1 MSTRAQRSR
10 DRRARLLRSG
20 ALLLALAAVVLAV
33 TARSAYV
40 DGRSTTVVADFDSA
54 VGLYVGSDVQVL
66 GVPVGEVTDIE
77 PGVEAVRVTM
87 RLDPGRKVAAG
98 TAAVIVAPTVVSDRY
113 VQLTEPWTEGAALAD
128 GAVIDA
134 DRTAVPVEI
143 DELYTSLE
151 DVSTRLGP
159 NGANADGALSAFLE
173 VAAENLDGTGADLNT
188 MISEF
193 SDLSATV
200 SGVDADLF
208 ATIGHLA
215 ELSEML
221 EVNDETVG
229 SATSRFAEVADYL
242 AADRDDLA
250 TAVQELGAALA
261 VLDDFIADNRSALR
275 TSVDNLVGPTQTLVN
290 QRASLEE
297 LLRMAPLTLQNFL
310 QAYDPATGS
319 LQGRANL
326 NEANLW
332 SSDGLSARSSSDAP
346 PVLLPGIGETD
357 R

>member
-1 MSTRAQRSR
+1 MSTRTPRPAG
-10 DRRARLLRSG
+10 RRARLLRSG

-66 GVPVGEVTDIE
+66 GVPVGEVTEIE

-159 NGANADGALSAFLE
+159 NGVNADGALSAFLE

-188 MISEF
+188 MIGEF

-215 ELSEML
+215 ELSDML

-346 PVLLPGIGETD
+346 PVLLPGIGETG